1 MFTAKVYKICIA
13 SASGAMKEERV
24 ALDVVVRWNCQHGEE
39 KGTIYLQVPHK
50 MTPDVYVFVI
60 DNFVDTAKIDAAIA
74 TGARVFLFF
83 ATYHDANNTMESE
96 LKAVAD
102 FRDNVQTRCTCL
114 HYKDG
119 HGFELTL
126 SEVLNQVEKN

>member
-1 MFTAKVYKICIA
+1 MEL
-13 SASGAMKEERV
+13 SARREERSHISSGATRN
-24 ALDVVVRWNCQHGEE
+24 DTG
-39 KGTIYLQVPHK
+39 YLC
-50 MTPDVYVFVI
+50 FII

-102 FRDNVQTRCTCL
+102 FRNYVKSKCACFD
-114 HYKDG
+114 YKDSQ
-119 HGFELTL
+119 GFELAF
-126 SEVLNQVEKN
+126 SEVFNQVERN